1 METKRYAMV
10 DANNIVQNVV
20 RWDGLLTTWT
30 PPDDITMVEIPDD
43 LWGGV
48 GDRWNAD
55 LQVIEPV
62 EPELP

>member
-1 METKRYAMV
+1 MDTRRYAMI